1 MTTQFDITPATT
13 LRNTLLLLFH
23 PCGEAHGTRMWSG
36 RAKSDKASFK
46 GWKYSGYTYVYT
58 RVDRRKGVKV
68 VVDGE
73 IWHEARPE
81 WTVFL
86 AEYESRAIFPR

>member
-1 MTTQFDITPATT
+1 MYA
-13 LRNTLLLLFH
+13 R
-23 PCGEAHGTRMWSG
+23 GS
-36 RAKSDKASFK
+36 
-46 GWKYSGYTYVYT
+46 
-58 RVDRRKGVKV
+58 RKGVKA

-86 AEYESRAIFPR
+86 AEYESRDISTVNAVRVSDIPLPHESNFKQFKRG